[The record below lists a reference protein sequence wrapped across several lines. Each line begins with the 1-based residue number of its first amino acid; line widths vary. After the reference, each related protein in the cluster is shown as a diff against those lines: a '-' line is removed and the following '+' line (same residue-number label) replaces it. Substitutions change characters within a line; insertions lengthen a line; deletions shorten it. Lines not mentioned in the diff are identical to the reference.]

1 MPSVLIIEDNRTIR
15 DGLAITLGK
24 WGLETSTAEDGHS
37 ALEILHNRQF
47 DLVISDYKLPGMNGM
62 EVFQEARRLIPD
74 LAVIFITAYGT
85 VGLAVEAMRL
95 GAADF
100 LTKPVD
106 PGELRVRV
114 EKVLQERNNAAERQ
128 RLAEENEHL
137 KSEVAEV
144 AGFGEIVGESPA
156 MKEVF
161 EKIERVAGSDAS
173 VLITGES
180 GTGKELVAREI
191 HRKSTRRNMPFI
203 KLSCAALSE
212 GVLESEL
219 FGHEKGAFTGSVKMR
234 KGRFELANGG
244 TLFLDEIG
252 DISPA
257 VQVKL
262 LRVLQ
267 EGEFERVGGEKTIS
281 VNVRLISASNKDLKK
296 EVSKGKFREDL
307 FYRLHVVPIELPP
320 LRGRGLDIELLA
332 RHLVAKICRKMNIP
346 QRTIE
351 PDAFKIL
358 ASYHWPGN
366 VRELENVIERA
377 LVLGTQGTITAGDLP
392 SPAES
397 DLKIELPP
405 SGPLDLT
412 GTIESIERR
421 IISETYNRT
430 KGNKSQ
436 TSRLLGIKTSVLYY
450 KLKKY
455 GLL

>member
-1 MPSVLIIEDNRTIR
+1 VVERPLDSQLYDL
-15 DGLAITLGK
+15 DG
-24 WGLETSTAEDGHS
+24 
-37 ALEILHNRQF
+37 
-47 DLVISDYKLPGMNGM
+47 
-62 EVFQEARRLIPD
+62 FQ
-74 LAVIFITAYGT
+74 
-85 VGLAVEAMRL
+85 
-95 GAADF
+95 
-100 LTKPVD
+100 
-106 PGELRVRV
+106 
-114 EKVLQERNNAAERQ
+114 
-128 RLAEENEHL
+128 
-137 KSEVAEV
+137 
-144 AGFGEIVGESPA
+144 
-156 MKEVF
+156 
-161 EKIERVAGSDAS
+161 
-173 VLITGES
+173 
-180 GTGKELVAREI
+180 
-191 HRKSTRRNMPFI
+191 
-203 KLSCAALSE
+203 
-212 GVLESEL
+212 
-219 FGHEKGAFTGSVKMR
+219 
-234 KGRFELANGG
+234 
-244 TLFLDEIG
+244 
-252 DISPA
+252 
-257 VQVKL
+257 
-262 LRVLQ
+262 
-267 EGEFERVGGEKTIS
+267 RVGGRQEIQIDTRVIAAT
-281 VNVRLISASNKDLKK
+281 NADLKQAIV
-296 EVSKGKFREDL
+296 EGKFREDL

-436 TSRLLGIKTSVLYY
+436 TARLLGIKTSVLYY

>member
-1 MPSVLIIEDNRTIR
+1 
-15 DGLAITLGK
+15 
-24 WGLETSTAEDGHS
+24 
-37 ALEILHNRQF
+37 
-47 DLVISDYKLPGMNGM
+47 
-62 EVFQEARRLIPD
+62 
-74 LAVIFITAYGT
+74 
-85 VGLAVEAMRL
+85 
-95 GAADF
+95 
-100 LTKPVD
+100 
-106 PGELRVRV
+106 
-114 EKVLQERNNAAERQ
+114 
-128 RLAEENEHL
+128 
-137 KSEVAEV
+137 
-144 AGFGEIVGESPA
+144 
-156 MKEVF
+156 
-161 EKIERVAGSDAS
+161 
-173 VLITGES
+173 
-180 GTGKELVAREI
+180 
-191 HRKSTRRNMPFI
+191 
-203 KLSCAALSE
+203 
-212 GVLESEL
+212 
-219 FGHEKGAFTGSVKMR
+219 MR

-252 DISPA
+252 DIFPA

-267 EGEFERVGGEKTIS
+267 EGEFERVGGEKTLS

-296 EVSKGKFREDL
+296 EISKGKFREDL

-320 LRGRGLDIELLA
+320 LRGRGLDIERLA

-346 QRTIE
+346 QHTIE
-351 PDAFKIL
+351 PDAFKLL

-397 DLKIELPP
+397 DLKIELSP

-436 TSRLLGIKTSVLYY
+436 TARLLGIKTSVLYY